1 MLINLKTSEANQQRV
16 TDLTNRLGGA
26 TRLSENVVA
35 RIAITYSLARGYR
48 LDPATDLQDSKG
60 KEYKDDVLLG
70 RQRSLY
76 IALVCQQYGIPKTD
90 GNIGRYVKMHLD
102 HGLELMTKLF
112 EQNKTYT
119 GLDFLFEEVERGIEA
134 LEDAD
139 VPLTPVTNRNQTIRK
154 GYFAGPLRINVGYD
168 ISTGEQQTSILN
180 MVELHSN
187 AHIAV
192 AGESGSGKTQFAL
205 SLLQQVTEVS
215 EGAVNFIY
223 LDFKGMQPG
232 DRPRRQ
238 PFFDATGATYLDVP
252 QTPFP
257 FNPLTFIDNVNEK
270 NKIQGINKFVDIIMK
285 YAARM
290 GPVQQ
295 QQLKEATRAAFDAKK
310 LGEYPSLSDVNEEL
324 KTVMGGKPGVLTQ
337 IMDSLSELELFAPA
351 TDAKDSFLNRNYY
364 VSLSGSLDTAV
375 RFTATFLMINY
386 IYNTFAMMDDAPVE
400 TDSMGNPLQAIRY
413 VFLIDEAHN
422 IFKEPKSRALL
433 DTMLREMRS
442 KGVMVVLLSQ
452 QIEEFIQADMDFSA
466 NCANVFLL
474 NIKNRNLKMMTR
486 FLGFGEKEGLVL
498 ARSMEK
504 IENGQAVTSLKEF
517 KRGELV
523 KLERFVKN

>member
-1 MLINLKTSEANQQRV
+1 MQINIKTSEANRQRV
-16 TDLTNRLGGA
+16 TDLTGRIGGS

-35 RIAITYSLARGYR
+35 RIALAYSLSRGNR
-48 LDPATDLQDSKG
+48 LNIETDVQDSKG
-60 KEYKDDVLLG
+60 KEYTDQILLG
-70 RQRSLY
+70 KNRSLY
-76 IALVCQQYGIPKTD
+76 IALVCQHYQIPNTD
-90 GNIGRYVKMHLD
+90 GNLAKYIKMHLD
-102 HGLELMTKLF
+102 DGLELMAKLF

-139 VPLTPVTNRNQTIRK
+139 VPLTPVTNHNQTIRK
-154 GYFAGPLRINVGYD
+154 GYFAGPLRVNIGYD
-168 ISTGEQQTSILN
+168 IESGEQQTAMLN
-180 MVELHSN
+180 YIDLHSN

-205 SLLQQVTEVS
+205 SFLEQVTAVS
-215 EGAVNFIY
+215 GGAINFIY

-232 DRPRRQ
+232 DLPRRQ
-238 PFFDATGATYLDVP
+238 PFFDATGAKYLDVP

-257 FNPLTFIDNVNEK
+257 FNPLSFIDNINEK

-310 LGEYPSLSDVNEEL
+310 NGAYPSLVDVNEEL
-324 KTVMGGKPGVLTQ
+324 KTITGGKPGTLSQ

-351 TDAKDSFLNRNYY
+351 TDVKDSFLNRNYY
-364 VSLSGSLDTAV
+364 VSLGAHLETSV

-400 TDSMGNPLQAIRY
+400 TDSMGNPMQAIRY

-433 DTMLREMRS
+433 DTMLRELRS
-442 KGVMVVLLSQ
+442 KGVIIALVSQ
-452 QIEEFIQADMDFSA
+452 QIEEFIQSDMDFSA

-474 NIKNRNLKMMTR
+474 NIKNRNLKLMSR
-486 FLGFGEKEGLVL
+486 FLGYSEKEGLVL

-523 KLERFVKN
+523 KLERFNK

>member
-1 MLINLKTSEANQQRV
+1 
-16 TDLTNRLGGA
+16 
-26 TRLSENVVA
+26 
-35 RIAITYSLARGYR
+35 
-48 LDPATDLQDSKG
+48 
-60 KEYKDDVLLG
+60 
-70 RQRSLY
+70 
-76 IALVCQQYGIPKTD
+76 
-90 GNIGRYVKMHLD
+90 
-102 HGLELMTKLF
+102 
-112 EQNKTYT
+112 
-119 GLDFLFEEVERGIEA
+119 
-134 LEDAD
+134 
-139 VPLTPVTNRNQTIRK
+139 
-154 GYFAGPLRINVGYD
+154 
-168 ISTGEQQTSILN
+168 
-180 MVELHSN
+180 
-187 AHIAV
+187 
-192 AGESGSGKTQFAL
+192 
-205 SLLQQVTEVS
+205 
-215 EGAVNFIY
+215 
-223 LDFKGMQPG
+223 
-232 DRPRRQ
+232 
-238 PFFDATGATYLDVP
+238 
-252 QTPFP
+252 
-257 FNPLTFIDNVNEK
+257 
-270 NKIQGINKFVDIIMK
+270 MK

-310 LGEYPSLSDVNEEL
+310 LGEYPSLSDVNKEL

-351 TDAKDSFLNRNYY
+351 TDAKDSFLNHNYY
-364 VSLSGSLDTAV
+364 VSLSGGLDTAV

-452 QIEEFIQADMDFSA
+452 QIEEFIQVDMDFSA

-504 IENGQAVTSLKEF
+504 IETGQAVTSLKEF
-517 KRGELV
+517 KKGELM
-523 KLERFVKN
+523 KLERFNK

>member
-1 MLINLKTSEANQQRV
+1 
-16 TDLTNRLGGA
+16 
-26 TRLSENVVA
+26 
-35 RIAITYSLARGYR
+35 
-48 LDPATDLQDSKG
+48 
-60 KEYKDDVLLG
+60 
-70 RQRSLY
+70 
-76 IALVCQQYGIPKTD
+76 
-90 GNIGRYVKMHLD
+90 MHLD
-102 HGLELMTKLF
+102 HGLELMAKLF

-119 GLDFLFEEVERGIEA
+119 GLDFLFDEVERGIEA

-139 VPLTPVTNRNQTIRK
+139 VPVTPVTNRHQNIHK
-154 GYFAGPLRINVGYD
+154 NYFSGPLRVNVGYD
-168 ISTGEQQTSILN
+168 IETGEQLTAILN

-205 SLLQQVTEVS
+205 SLLQQVSDVS
-215 EGAVNFIY
+215 NGAVNFIY
-223 LDFKGMQPG
+223 LDFKGLQPA
-232 DRPRRQ
+232 DLPRRQ
-238 PFFDATGATYLDVP
+238 SFFDATRAVYLDVP

-270 NKIQGINKFVDIIMK
+270 NKIQGISKFVDIIMR

-295 QQLKEATRAAFDAKK
+295 QQLKEATRAAFEAKK
-310 LGEYPSLSDVNEEL
+310 LGEYPTLADVNEHL
-324 KTVMGGKPGVLTQ
+324 KDVTGGKPGVLTQ

-364 VSLSGSLDTAV
+364 VSLGANLDDSI
-375 RFTATFLMINY
+375 RYTATFLLINY
-386 IYNTFAMMDDAPVE
+386 VYNTFMNMEEAPVE
-400 TDSMGNPLQAIRY
+400 PDSMGNPLQAIRY
-413 VFLIDEAHN
+413 VFLIDEAN
-422 IFKEPKSRALL
+422 VIFREGKSRALL
-433 DTMLREMRS
+433 DEMLRQVRS

-452 QIEEFIQADMDFSA
+452 QIKEFIQADMDFSA

-474 NIKNRNLKMMTR
+474 NIKDKNIRQMAR
-486 FLGFGEKEGLVL
+486 FLGFGEKESLTL

-504 IENGQAVTSLKEF
+504 IENGQAVMSLKEF

-523 KLERFVKN
+523 KLERFNK

>member
-1 MLINLKTSEANQQRV
+1 MQINIKTSEANRQRV
-16 TDLTNRLGGA
+16 TDLTNRIGGS

-35 RIAITYSLARGYR
+35 RIALTYSLSRGNR
-48 LDPATDLQDSKG
+48 LNIETDVQDSKG
-60 KEYKDDVLLG
+60 KEYPDQILLG
-70 RQRSLY
+70 KNRSLY
-76 IALVCQQYGIPKTD
+76 IALVCQHYLISSTD
-90 GNIGRYVKMHLD
+90 GNLAKYIKMHLD
-102 HGLELMTKLF
+102 DGLELMAKLF

-139 VPLTPVTNRNQTIRK
+139 VPLTPVTNRNQTVRK

-168 ISTGEQQTSILN
+168 IESGEQLTSMLN
-180 MVELHSN
+180 YVELHSN

-205 SLLQQVTEVS
+205 SLLQQITEVS
-215 EGAVNFIY
+215 GGAVNFIY

-232 DRPRRQ
+232 DLPRRQ

-257 FNPLTFIDNVNEK
+257 FNPLTFIDNINDK
-270 NKIQGINKFVDIIMK
+270 NKIQGINKFVDIVMK
-285 YAARM
+285 YASRM

-310 LGEYPSLSDVNEEL
+310 GGEYPSLADVNNHL
-324 KTVMGGKPGVLTQ
+324 KDVTGGKPGTLTQ
-337 IMDSLSELELFAPA
+337 IMDSLTELELFAPV
-351 TDAKDSFLNRNYY
+351 TDVKASFLNQNYY
-364 VSLSGSLDTAV
+364 VSLGGSLETSV

-386 IYNTFAMMDDAPVE
+386 IYNTFAMMEDAPVE
-400 TDSMGNPLQAIRY
+400 TDSMGNPMQAIRY

-433 DTMLREMRS
+433 DTMLRELRS
-442 KGVMVVLLSQ
+442 KGVMVVLVSQ

-474 NIKNRNLKMMTR
+474 NIKNRNLKLMSR
-486 FLGFGEKEGLVL
+486 FLGYSEKEGLVL

-504 IENGQAVTSLKEF
+504 IENGQAITSLKEF
-517 KRGELV
+517 KKGELV
-523 KLERFVKN
+523 KLERFNK